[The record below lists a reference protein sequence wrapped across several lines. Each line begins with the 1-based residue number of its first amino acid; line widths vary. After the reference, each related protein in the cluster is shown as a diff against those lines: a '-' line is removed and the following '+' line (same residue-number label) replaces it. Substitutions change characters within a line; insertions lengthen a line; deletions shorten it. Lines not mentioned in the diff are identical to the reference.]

1 MWLEAIVTREDFVQ
15 MLGEILPVKIHLS
28 DDGEAERWLLLH
40 RANEVRL
47 VPDEGLH
54 VAFNAELQW
63 SFAGLSPSVKIDNL
77 NLMLRPAVGAQRGG
91 QVLELHIE
99 IEEADIRGLPA
110 IIDSTIV
117 KAVNSA
123 LSAKK
128 VAWNF
133 TETLTRSVSLGLT
146 CEPITALNI
155 GVAWG
160 KRRISEEAMV
170 LVVSFTLNFVRDAK
184 QQENMMG
191 QINSAETLAPAIE
204 KLQSFCRGEMSA
216 VETYNQ
222 AMQATQDPRILMQ
235 LRGNL
240 ASHEARVRILC
251 QRIADLGG
259 SPPEGSGAWGVFA
272 KAVEGTASAL
282 GEKSALSVLEEG
294 EDHGLADYRSDLSHL
309 DLDSRRLVSEQI
321 LPQQAKTHRALADI
335 KRSLS

>member
-1 MWLEAIVTREDFVQ
+1 
-15 MLGEILPVKIHLS
+15 
-28 DDGEAERWLLLH
+28 
-40 RANEVRL
+40 
-47 VPDEGLH
+47 
-54 VAFNAELQW
+54 
-63 SFAGLSPSVKIDNL
+63 
-77 NLMLRPAVGAQRGG
+77 
-91 QVLELHIE
+91 
-99 IEEADIRGLPA
+99 
-110 IIDSTIV
+110 
-117 KAVNSA
+117 
-123 LSAKK
+123 
-128 VAWNF
+128 
-133 TETLTRSVSLGLT
+133 
-146 CEPITALNI
+146 
-155 GVAWG
+155 
-160 KRRISEEAMV
+160 
-170 LVVSFTLNFVRDAK
+170 
-184 QQENMMG
+184 MG
-191 QINSAETLAPAIE
+191 QINNAETLAPAID

-240 ASHEARVRILC
+240 ASHEARVRLLC
-251 QRIADLGG
+251 KRIVDLGG